1 MRYIVTRL
9 SSNQC
14 ASPQGDDHQ
23 FGYGR
28 SDPNEIA
35 TMLIIDG
42 FPTSQ
47 QLVSFRVGSEEKE
60 GGGRGGSGGGGEGE
74 SARMKLERRKSM
86 KKKKITGFVRDRD
99 R

>member
-14 ASPQGDDHQ
+14 ASPRGDDHQ

-60 GGGRGGSGGGGEGE
+60 GGVGGRGGSGGGGEGE

-86 KKKKITGFVRDRD
+86 KKKKNHGICP
-99 R
+99 